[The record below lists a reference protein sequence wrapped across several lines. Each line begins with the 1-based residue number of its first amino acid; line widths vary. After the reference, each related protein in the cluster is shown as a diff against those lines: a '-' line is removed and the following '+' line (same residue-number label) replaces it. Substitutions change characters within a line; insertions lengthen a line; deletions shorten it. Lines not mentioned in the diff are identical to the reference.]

1 MIRAKGYDVFCLQ
14 ECDRRFINSLR
25 VGLPDYIVVEMPN
38 KLNKVCDS
46 IILLKKS
53 KFVDHDEK
61 TIEAER

>member
-1 MIRAKGYDVFCLQ
+1 
-14 ECDRRFINSLR
+14 LR

-46 IILLKKS
+46 IIVLKKS